1 MRQSYANIQLNFMRK
16 EGRLREQNQEPG
28 GKSLQLRKISHR
40 TGNNQEESSIY
51 LLDFKTILDK
61 WLLFPIHSFFFFFL
75 NQNLY
80 NCYLMVVQ
88 PLCMGS
94 VGGDSLFLWLHGS
107 THERNCTSGT
117 EAQNPS
123 RTSPRNLLCPTFRWF
138 RWQSFRLWDGEIQ
151 MSFWTLN

>member
-61 WLLFPIHSFFFFFL
+61 
-75 NQNLY
+75 
-80 NCYLMVVQ
+80 
-88 PLCMGS
+88 
-94 VGGDSLFLWLHGS
+94 
-107 THERNCTSGT
+107 
-117 EAQNPS
+117 
-123 RTSPRNLLCPTFRWF
+123 
-138 RWQSFRLWDGEIQ
+138 
-151 MSFWTLN
+151 